1 MQALTFLTR
10 EGCVNT
16 PEMQNNL
23 DDALRKLGWQLN
35 YNIIDI
41 GKLPKTDIR
50 TGYPTP
56 TLLWEGPRYFRNARP
71 QAALPRTDVKGL
83 QGRSSACRCDC
94 GRASKRGGLLNR
106 ARQTAFI

>member
-1 MQALTFLTR
+1 MGAVRVVALVFAILVVVSPPQHGRSMQALTFLTR

-23 DDALRKLGWQLN
+23 DDALRKLGWQMN

-56 TLLWEGPRYFRNARP
+56 TLLWKDHDIFGMPAPEPPYP
-71 QAALPRTDVKGL
+71 EPT
-83 QGRSSACRCDC
+83 
-94 GRASKRGGLLNR
+94 
-106 ARQTAFI
+106 